1 MVISELLAYVRRS
14 LDDNAAFEAR
24 QIVMRAAGM
33 TEQELIIKAKNEADA
48 EAVKSAEQMLLR
60 RKNGEPL
67 QYILGTAEFMSL
79 EFEVNA
85 ATLIP
90 RADTE
95 TLAETVINE
104 IGDKKATLLDIGTG
118 SGCIGISAARYS
130 GAEATLADI
139 SPEALDTARRNAEKN
154 KVNVRLLEIDILN
167 AVPEGRFDAV
177 VSNPPYIETEVIK
190 TLQRE
195 VRDYEPLSALDGG
208 DDGLIFYRRITEIAP
223 GLLNPDGFLA
233 FEIGFD
239 QGEAVSELMRKD
251 FDSVRVIKDLCGND
265 RVVIGYLKRGSMG

>member
-33 TEQELIIKAKNEADA
+33 TEQELIINAKNEADT
-48 EAVKSAEQMLLR
+48 EAVTSAGQMLAR

-95 TLAETVINE
+95 TLAETVIKE
-104 IGDKKATLLDIGTG
+104 IGDKKATVLDIGTG
-118 SGCIGISAARYS
+118 SGCIGISAAKYT
-130 GAEATLADI
+130 GAEVTLADV
-139 SPEALDTARRNAEKN
+139 SPQALETAGRNAEKN
-154 KVNVRLLEIDILN
+154 LVNVRLLEINILN
-167 AVPEGRFDAV
+167 AVPEGRFDAI

-195 VRDYEPLSALDGG
+195 VRDHEPMSALDGG
-208 DDGLIFYRRITEIAP
+208 ADGLVFYRRITEIAP
-223 GLLNPDGFLA
+223 KLLNPGGFLA
-233 FEIGFD
+233 FEIGFE
-239 QGEAVSELMRKD
+239 QGRAVLELMRKD
-251 FDSVRVIKDLCGND
+251 FDGVRVIKDLCGND
-265 RVVIGYLKRGSMG
+265 RVVIGYLKK